1 MRPASRPPPPA
12 FSRSFRGSLFA
23 QIAQGPFLPPV
34 TLSPWRVHLPPHR
47 PVFWNLSSC
56 LALHSGETGSPS
68 RHQRCA
74 SQVRELV
81 PPSPGSWSTVPDSLQ
96 SLSSNPSPLPFSQ
109 GSQGPGASCSETGV
123 TSTEQGLTSL
133 GWQGPLMATADPRPR
148 EVPSGRGGA
157 SPFTLSLWPVLG
169 PAPRLSTASVPFCF
183 PRNRG
188 HGVMQSALFVRELDP
203 EHTRSKEMSYAAIG
217 FAGSPLS
224 RPCSHLWTLQC
235 VSQGLQGKQP
245 GRVPAD
251 SPWVWVLQARYYY
264 CVYLLPLW
272 QKVKKN

>member
-1 MRPASRPPPPA
+1 MLCTLERRAYRLGTSVAPHRFENWFLRLLAPGPQFQTHSRVYPPT
-12 FSRSFRGSLFA
+12 
-23 QIAQGPFLPPV
+23 PV
-34 TLSPWRVHLPPHR
+34 HCLSPRGAR
-47 PVFWNLSSC
+47 
-56 LALHSGETGSPS
+56 
-68 RHQRCA
+68 
-74 SQVRELV
+74 
-81 PPSPGSWSTVPDSLQ
+81 
-96 SLSSNPSPLPFSQ
+96 
-109 GSQGPGASCSETGV
+109 GPGASCSETGI
-123 TSTEQGLTSL
+123 TSTEQGLMSL

-157 SPFTLSLWPVLG
+157 SPFTLSPWPVLG

-251 SPWVWVLQARYYY
+251 SPWVWVLQAR
-264 CVYLLPLW
+264 
-272 QKVKKN
+272 